1 MKTAGEI
8 IDPATGLKLTTA
20 IGPVERIKWLEQ
32 VAGDARLGD
41 ADAAFAIFIQ
51 REIDRRVGFAY
62 RGVKWFAD
70 RIGIAERTTKLR
82 LASLAE
88 HGHII
93 IQRRGP
99 TPAAIHLVLKDV
111 QESCTSTDLKDVQ
124 ESCTSTDLKDVQE
137 SCLSDSQKRCNISVN
152 EVQDSGK
159 KKCKTHFSNDVKSY
173 SCEPITQGV
182 TQRITQGSAVASAR
196 ASSARAAPSQVR
208 ERTDS
213 GYTTASDGSSLTR
226 LSARSL
232 PPEERDRS
240 ADHPSLAGDESRE
253 PPQACETEAPK
264 PKRRRIDYKALL
276 AKLDLETSGH

>member
-99 TPAAIHLVLKDV
+99 TPAAIHLV
-111 QESCTSTDLKDVQ
+111 LKDVQ

-264 PKRRRIDYKALL
+264 PKRLRIDYKALL